1 MTRRSGYTLV
11 VVVALLAGGLALS
24 LWWSGPDVDVLLE
37 EATAARGRGE
47 HALAVELYTQAA
59 AESLAVQPAQ
69 AAKAAHA
76 HSQAALLLLQS
87 FARLDESEHHFRH
100 ALSSQPGHF
109 EAGRGLAMLLAVSGR
124 RWEAVPVIRRA
135 LRSRS
140 QEVSDGSEIDLL
152 RLMDVGGGMRL
163 DLSVLDEALSQNRE
177 DPVALLGLASGDL
190 DAGRLQQVVE
200 RARAALGSRSDLVA
214 ARSVIG
220 RGLLATG
227 RIAEL
232 VQWHQRLPESA
243 NGDPRVW
250 VVRGEFHDRAGHDRA
265 AARCYWEVLKLQPD
279 QRTANYR
286 LGELLRDLDR
296 ETDAEIFSRRAADLQ
311 TLREIDDRMIA
322 EGGVGSLE
330 LIRQKVEHLEGMGRM
345 WEAWGWARL
354 AAGRDEKAEWP
365 GLAVERIE
373 WQLEIETIESPG
385 SLTQTSSNPALALD
399 LSEWSQPDWSVV
411 SIATA
416 TDADSVQ
423 GTTASFRDDAADSGL
438 VFRYIN
444 GHDAEGGGR
453 RMYEFTGGG
462 VAVLDFD
469 GDGWPDVYLAQGT
482 SWPVDRSDTR
492 HSDRLFRNV
501 GGVRFEDVTESAG
514 LAETGFG
521 QGVAAGDIDGDGWP
535 DLHVSNVG
543 GNRLYLN
550 NGDGTFH
557 DATEAA
563 LLPGDGDASWSTS
576 AAIAD
581 INGDGHADIYVV
593 NYLSG
598 PDLFTRVCRDGTGR
612 VRMCQPFQFPEA
624 LDRVYLGRGDGT
636 FRDGTAKSDF
646 GVAGGF
652 GVEGGKGLGVVA
664 ADLDADGRL
673 ELFVANDTRANFLFR
688 VAEPGRGVCLV
699 ETGLLAGVGLSGDG
713 RAEGSMGI
721 AVGDADG
728 DGRPDLFVTNFLDET
743 NTLYAGIGRG
753 RFSDRTRRAGLANS
767 SRQTLGFGTQF
778 LDADLDGDLDLLVAN
793 GHVDDYSDVGRPHKM
808 ATQYYRNRGNGRF
821 DLLEDPALGS
831 HFRQK
836 ILGRG
841 LAVLDWN
848 RDGRPDAVITALDV
862 PTVLLTNTTGQAGGG
877 LVIRLVATAGHRDA
891 IGARVKL
898 GAGAKVRWFEL
909 TSGDGYLASNQRCLV
924 IGRGSDQGAVR
935 VEVNWPGR
943 TSEVF
948 EGLTGD
954 REWVLVE
961 GRGEAV
967 SLARPIERR

>member
-1 MTRRSGYTLV
+1 MTTRSGYALA
-11 VVVALLAGGLALS
+11 VVVALLGGGLAVS
-24 LWWSGPDVDVLLE
+24 LWWSGPDVDGLLE
-37 EATAARGRGE
+37 EAMAARGRGE
-47 HALAVELYTQAA
+47 HARAVDLYTQAA
-59 AESLAVQPAQ
+59 AEGLAARPAL
-69 AAKAAHA
+69 AAHA

-87 FARLDESEHHFRH
+87 FARLDESEQHFRQ
-100 ALSSQPGHF
+100 ALFAQPDHF
-109 EAGRGLAMLLAVSGR
+109 EAGRGLAMLLALSGR

-163 DLSVLDEALSQNRE
+163 DLAVLDEALSRNRE

-190 DAGRLQQVVE
+190 DAGRMQQVVE
-200 RARAALGSRSDLVA
+200 RARRALGLRSDLVA

-232 VQWHQRLPESA
+232 VRWHQRLPASA
-243 NGDPRVW
+243 DGDPRVW
-250 VVRGEFHDRAGHDRA
+250 VIRGAFHDQAGHDKA
-265 AARCYWEVLKLQPD
+265 AARCYWEVLKLHPD
-279 QRTANYR
+279 HRTANYR

-296 ETDAEIFSRRAADLQ
+296 ETDAEVFSRRAVDLQ
-311 TLREIDDRMIA
+311 TLKEIDDRMIA

-330 LIRQKVEHLEGMGRM
+330 LIRRKVGHLEGMGRI

-365 GLAVERIE
+365 GEAVKRIE
-373 WQLEIETIESPG
+373 QQLANETIESPEG
-385 SLTQTSSNPALALD
+385 LTRNSSNPALALD
-399 LSEWSQPDWSVV
+399 LSEWSRPDWSVD
-411 SIATA
+411 SIVAE
-416 TDADSVQ
+416 ADSVV
-423 GTTASFRDDAADSGL
+423 GTIASFRDDAADAGL
-438 VFRYIN
+438 VFRYVN
-444 GHDAEGGGR
+444 GHDSEGGGR

-501 GGVRFEDVTESAG
+501 GGGRFEDVTESAG
-514 LAETGFG
+514 LSETGFG
-521 QGVAAGDIDGDGWP
+521 QGVAVGDIDGDGWP
-535 DLHVSNVG
+535 DLHVANIG

-563 LLPGDGDASWSTS
+563 GLPGDGDASWSTS
-576 AAIAD
+576 CVIAD

-598 PDLFTRVCRDGTGR
+598 TDLFTRVCRDGTGR
-612 VRMCQPFQFPEA
+612 VRMCQPFQFPSA
-624 LDRVYLGRGDGT
+624 IDRLYLGRGDGT
-636 FRDGTAKSDF
+636 FRDVTAMSDI
-646 GVAGGF
+646 
-652 GVEGGKGLGVVA
+652 GVERGKGLGVVA

-673 ELFVANDTRANFLFR
+673 ELFVANDTRTNFLFR
-688 VAEPGRGVCLV
+688 AAAEGSGMWLV
-699 ETGLLAGVGLSGDG
+699 ETGLFAGVGLGGDG
-713 RAEGSMGI
+713 QAEGSMGI

-743 NTLYAGIGRG
+743 NTLYVGIGRG
-753 RFSDRTRRAGLANS
+753 RFSDRTRRAGLAS
-767 SRQTLGFGTQF
+767 SSLKTLGFGTQF

-793 GHVDDYSDVGRPHKM
+793 GHVDDYSDVGRPYRM

-821 DLLEDPALGS
+821 DLLDDPAQGP
-831 HFRQK
+831 HFRQQF
-836 ILGRG
+836 LGRG
-841 LAVLDWN
+841 LAWLDWN

-862 PTVLLTNTTGQAGGG
+862 PTVLLTNTTEQAGGG
-877 LVIRLVATAGHRDA
+877 LVLRLVATAGHRDA

-898 GAGAKVRWFEL
+898 GAGAKARWFEL
-909 TSGDGYLASNQRCLV
+909 TSGDGYLASNQRCLL
-924 IGRGSDQGAVR
+924 IGMGSDQGAVR
-935 VEVNWPGR
+935 VEVSWPGR
-943 TSEVF
+943 ASQVF
-948 EGLTGD
+948 GGLTCD

-961 GRGEAV
+961 GRGEAI
-967 SLARPIERR
+967 SLARPIERT

>member
-1 MTRRSGYTLV
+1 MTRGSGYTLV
-11 VVVALLAGGLALS
+11 VVVALLGGGLALS
-24 LWWSGPDVDVLLE
+24 LWWSGPDVDALFE

-47 HALAVELYTQAA
+47 HALAVELYAQAA
-59 AESLAVQPAQ
+59 AESLPAQPAQ
-69 AAKAAHA
+69 AAHA

-87 FARLDESEHHFRH
+87 FARLDESEQHFRQ
-100 ALSSQPGHF
+100 ALSAQPDHF
-109 EAGRGLAMLLAVSGR
+109 EAGRGLALLLAVSGR

-135 LRSRS
+135 LRSRAE
-140 QEVSDGSEIDLL
+140 EVSDGSEIDLL

-163 DLSVLDEALSQNRE
+163 DRSVLDEALSQNRE

-190 DAGRLQQVVE
+190 DAGRFQQVVE
-200 RARAALGSRSDLVA
+200 RAGAALGSRSDLWA

-232 VQWHQRLPESA
+232 VRWHRQLPESA
-243 NGDPRVW
+243 DADPRVW
-250 VVRGEFHDRAGHDRA
+250 VIRGEFHDRAGHDRA
-265 AARCYWEVLKLQPD
+265 AARCYWEVLKLHPD

-286 LGELLRDLDR
+286 LGELLRDFDR
-296 ETDAEIFSRRAADLQ
+296 ETDAEVFSRRAADLQ

-330 LIRQKVEHLEGMGRM
+330 LIRQKVKHLEGMGRM

-354 AAGRDEKAEWP
+354 AAGRDKEAGWTGE
-365 GLAVERIE
+365 AVERIE
-373 WQLEIETIESPG
+373 RQLANEAIGSPEG
-385 SLTQTSSNPALALD
+385 LTRNSSNKALD
-399 LSEWSQPDWSVV
+399 LDLSDWSRPDWSVD
-411 SIATA
+411 SIAD
-416 TDADSVQ
+416 DAGSVA
-423 GTTASFRDDAADSGL
+423 GSIASFRDDAADSGL

-482 SWPVDRSDTR
+482 RWPVDRSATR

-514 LAETGFG
+514 LAESGFG

-543 GNRLYLN
+543 GNRLYMN

-576 AAIAD
+576 GAIAD

-598 PDLFTRVCRDGTGR
+598 SDLFTRVCRDGTGR
-612 VRMCQPFQFPEA
+612 VRMCQPFQFPA
-624 LDRVYLGRGDGT
+624 ARDRLYLGRGDGT
-636 FRDGTAKSDF
+636 FGDATARS
-646 GVAGGF
+646 GVDA
-652 GVEGGKGLGVVA
+652 EGGKGLGVVA
-664 ADLDADGRL
+664 ADLDSDGRL

-688 VAEPGRGVCLV
+688 PRVPQREGWRLD

-713 RAEGSMGI
+713 GAEGSMGI

-728 DGRPDLFVTNFLDET
+728 DGRPDLFVTSFLDET
-743 NTLYAGIGRG
+743 NTLYSGLGRG

-793 GHVDDYSDVGRPHKM
+793 GHVDDYSDLGQPHRM

-898 GAGAKVRWFEL
+898 GAGAKARWFEL
-909 TSGDGYLASNQRCLV
+909 TSGDGYLASNQRCLL

-943 TSEVF
+943 ASEVF

-967 SLARPIERR
+967 SLARPIERS